1 MPANQM
7 KVSTSEINSASGT
20 IRTQAGNF
28 KDAYVEVFNQFAKI
42 NDAWDGDDNA
52 EFNAHVESFR
62 KDFEVMD
69 EFFENLIAFLNDA
82 KSRYE
87 AAESDAKTRAG
98 SLAK

>member
-7 KVSTSEINSASGT
+7 TVKNSEINSASGT

-28 KDAYVEVFNQFAKI
+28 KDAYVEVFKQFTNI
-42 NDAWDGDDNA
+42 DNAWDGDDNA
-52 EFNAHVESFR
+52 EFNTHVQSFR
-62 KDFEVMD
+62 HDFEVMD

-82 KSRYE
+82 KTRYE

>member
-7 KVSTSEINSASGT
+7 RVNTSEINTASGS

-28 KDAYVEVFNQFAKI
+28 KDAYVEVFNQFTKI
-42 NDAWDGDDNA
+42 DDAWDGDDNA
-52 EFNAHVESFR
+52 EFNSHVQSFR
-62 KDFEVMD
+62 HDFEVMD
-69 EFFENLIAFLNDA
+69 EFFENLIGFLNDA

-98 SLAK
+98 NLAK